1 VVQDV
6 VPALGA
12 NCATLTIVAR
22 NGTVRTS
29 EFSWGFDEAPESVL
43 RARFSLLGERPDDG
57 RLELGFTDGRRTV
70 DRDTEI
76 AVELLCEH
84 VQAAVGRIAAKHEE
98 EEPGGRKLLA
108 FRR

>member
-1 VVQDV
+1 
-6 VPALGA
+6 
-12 NCATLTIVAR
+12 
-22 NGTVRTS
+22 
-29 EFSWGFDEAPESVL
+29 
-43 RARFSLLGERPDDG
+43 
-57 RLELGFTDGRRTV
+57 V